1 MEIRRYLAIVQRWFW
16 LIIMGALLAGAT
28 AYFVSDNSPRVY
40 RATARLLIDQAP
52 GSSSGNEYT
61 QILVEQRLTT
71 TYVELIK
78 LDPVMFETIERLQ
91 LPYTPEELNSMIS
104 VSAPPETQLIV
115 ISAEANDPQQATDLA
130 NTISQVF
137 ITQNEERQTSRFQ
150 ESMQSWQSRMDELRD
165 EIAALEAQI
174 ADFGEPTTGVE
185 EADLSRLETSL
196 REAEI
201 SYTEAFNNL
210 ELLRVEEA
218 KGLNNVILV
227 EPARPSDNPVRP
239 RPLLNGLLATFAGGL
254 VALGIVLLIEYLDDS
269 VKSPEQ
275 IEENVGLSTLG
286 AIAIIKGSESGPE
299 RLIAHNKPRDPIS
312 EAYRVLRTNL
322 SFAAVDNGLQAFLVT
337 SASPSEGKSTTVANL
352 AIVMAQTGKQI
363 IVVDSDLRR
372 PTLHDTFDV
381 PNSRGLTTA
390 LLDSQRPVSFYLQ
403 DSGINNLKILTSGP
417 IPPNPAELLNSQ
429 RMSQII
435 AELKNESDT
444 VIFDTPPVLSVA
456 DASIIAPRVDG
467 SVLIVQSGKT
477 RQAALEQAVNTLSRT
492 NGHLLGV
499 VLNQVVMGRSA
510 YYYYHK
516 YEYGPP
522 EGRRLSS
529 RLPAWLSVL
538 SRRS

>member
-1 MEIRRYLAIVQRWFW
+1 
-16 LIIMGALLAGAT
+16 MGALLAGAT

-218 KGLNNVILV
+218 KGLNNVIL
-227 EPARPSDNPVRP
+227 
-239 RPLLNGLLATFAGGL
+239 
-254 VALGIVLLIEYLDDS
+254 
-269 VKSPEQ
+269 
-275 IEENVGLSTLG
+275 
-286 AIAIIKGSESGPE
+286 
-299 RLIAHNKPRDPIS
+299 
-312 EAYRVLRTNL
+312 
-322 SFAAVDNGLQAFLVT
+322 
-337 SASPSEGKSTTVANL
+337 
-352 AIVMAQTGKQI
+352 
-363 IVVDSDLRR
+363 
-372 PTLHDTFDV
+372 
-381 PNSRGLTTA
+381 
-390 LLDSQRPVSFYLQ
+390 
-403 DSGINNLKILTSGP
+403 
-417 IPPNPAELLNSQ
+417 
-429 RMSQII
+429 
-435 AELKNESDT
+435 
-444 VIFDTPPVLSVA
+444 
-456 DASIIAPRVDG
+456 
-467 SVLIVQSGKT
+467 
-477 RQAALEQAVNTLSRT
+477 
-492 NGHLLGV
+492 
-499 VLNQVVMGRSA
+499 
-510 YYYYHK
+510 
-516 YEYGPP
+516 
-522 EGRRLSS
+522 
-529 RLPAWLSVL
+529 
-538 SRRS
+538 